1 MIMNETEKLDYRVRI
16 GEPEPLG
23 TVEKGRKLVN
33 IAIMVDGDE
42 KCSLILYKKGTS
54 KIATEIPFTEDMRHG
69 NVFAMEIEGIPS
81 NEFEYA
87 FRIGNIIKQDPFAK
101 IINGSEVW
109 GEKDKH
115 ITAGVYRGK
124 YDWED
129 DKSPDISFE
138 DSIIYRLHVRGFTK
152 SKFSGVKHKG
162 TFKGLAEKIPYI
174 KSLGITMVELMPAYE
189 FNEIFKGRRASSE
202 PRVKHSEE
210 QPKLNYWG
218 YCEGNYFAP
227 KAAYASSKV
236 KGAAIREFKDMVK
249 AFHKNGIEV
258 AMEFY
263 FPENINPYLIYQ
275 CFRFWVREYHID
287 GIHCNIP
294 AGMRDMIQK
303 DPYLSRTKL
312 MNYGWNEE
320 KLYVR

>member
-109 GEKDKH
+109 GEKDSGPRHSTQPRRRSDRDERSPEAPPGEAGPRAHPDHPGHLRPPVPKRAGRSSQ
-115 ITAGVYRGK
+115 TA
-124 YDWED
+124 
-129 DKSPDISFE
+129 
-138 DSIIYRLHVRGFTK
+138 
-152 SKFSGVKHKG
+152 
-162 TFKGLAEKIPYI
+162 
-174 KSLGITMVELMPAYE
+174 
-189 FNEIFKGRRASSE
+189 
-202 PRVKHSEE
+202 
-210 QPKLNYWG
+210 
-218 YCEGNYFAP
+218 
-227 KAAYASSKV
+227 
-236 KGAAIREFKDMVK
+236 
-249 AFHKNGIEV
+249 
-258 AMEFY
+258 
-263 FPENINPYLIYQ
+263 
-275 CFRFWVREYHID
+275 
-287 GIHCNIP
+287 
-294 AGMRDMIQK
+294 
-303 DPYLSRTKL
+303 
-312 MNYGWNEE
+312 
-320 KLYVR
+320 